1 MEKKMAFSSK
11 AQPEFEIREG
21 ERRLD
26 ADPASAPPD
35 AGVVY
40 IGRVSSPWTERAQC
54 PKNMREAGEKGGA
67 ARITLDPVYAPGLQ
81 GLDRYSHAVLLTWLD
96 RSPRDLIVQK
106 PRHAE
111 TAKGTFA
118 LRSPVRPNPIGMHI
132 VRIVRI
138 DVARG
143 VIDIEAVDVLDGT
156 PVVDIKPYFA
166 STDSVPD
173 AARPPRDGA

>member
-11 AQPEFEIREG
+11 AKPEFEIREG

-26 ADPASAPPD
+26 ADPAAAPPD
-35 AGVVY
+35 AGVVF

-96 RSPRDLIVQK
+96 RTPRDLIVQK

-132 VRIVRI
+132 VRILGI
-138 DVARG
+138 DIVRG

-166 STDSVPD
+166 STDSIPD